1 MKASLYKMGLNSI
14 MIIFLTGA
22 TGYIGSAVAG
32 ALQKAGHSVIGLA
45 RSDEAAG
52 PLHLSSVAAHRG
64 DLSSPLTLTG
74 ATLAADGVIH
84 TGTTNDGELDQAAVR
99 AMLDALAG
107 TGKPFIYTSG
117 VWVLGDTAGRVAD
130 ETWPVN
136 PAALVAWRPG
146 VEQLV
151 LQASAQN
158 TRAIVIRPGV
168 VYGRGQGIPAE
179 FVDSAR
185 TTGAARYVGHGEN
198 RWPMIDVDDLADLY
212 VRALEKAQPGPLLLA
227 AHGSADRFKEIA
239 EAASIGAGA
248 GGRTESWP
256 LEEARKTLGAYADAL
271 ALDQQVSSEKA
282 RSLLGWQPRAS
293 DILEDLR
300 LGSYLS

>member
-1 MKASLYKMGLNSI
+1 MGLNSI

-22 TGYIGSAVAG
+22 TGYIGSAVSG

-52 PLHLSSVAAHRG
+52 RLHLRSIAAHRG
-64 DLSSPLTLTG
+64 DLSSPLSLTG
-74 ATLAADGVIH
+74 AALAADGVIH
-84 TGTTNDGELDQAAVR
+84 TGTTNNGELDEASVR

-212 VRALEKAQPGPLLLA
+212 VRALEKAPPGTVLLA
-227 AHGSADRFKEIA
+227 ADGSADRVKEIA